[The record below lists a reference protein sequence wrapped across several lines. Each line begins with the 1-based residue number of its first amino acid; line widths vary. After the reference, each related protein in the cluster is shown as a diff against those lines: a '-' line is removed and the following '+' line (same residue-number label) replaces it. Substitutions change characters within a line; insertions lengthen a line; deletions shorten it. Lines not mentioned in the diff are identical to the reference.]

1 MKGWHYVLLGLLSYV
16 FFLALSLPVSVF
28 WQSSL
33 VHNQLGALPL
43 GVSELKG
50 RLWQGSATIH
60 YGEETYPVNWRMSAQ
75 ALWRGELVAE
85 LNSEHPDLTA
95 RATVFM
101 SPFSLGVRGL
111 QANIGDEFI
120 NSHLADLGVKMHK
133 PVFVNVQNIRWNHH
147 VFTEAVGRLSWEG
160 GTVRYPGGQTAH
172 DANLPRLLADL
183 TVLPDGQLSLSM
195 VAPDQSDTDELLV
208 LRLSGQGLGSV
219 QVRRRFLDVLGE
231 RWAANSQ
238 ADDIVFEVSQQF

>member
-16 FFLALSLPVSVF
+16 FFLVLSLPVSVF

-33 VHNQLGALPL
+33 VQNQLGALAL
-43 GVSELKG
+43 DVSELKG
-50 RLWQGSATIH
+50 RVWQGSAMIH
-60 YGEETYPVNWRMSAQ
+60 YGEEAYPLNWRMSAQ

-85 LNSEHPDLTA
+85 LNSERSGLTA
-95 RATVFM
+95 RSTVFV
-101 SPFSLGVRGL
+101 SPFSVGVHGL
-111 QANIGDEFI
+111 KANIGDEFI
-120 NSHLADLGVKMHK
+120 NAHLADLGVKMHK
-133 PVFVNVQNIRWNHH
+133 PVFVNVQFIRWNHH
-147 VFTEAVGRLSWEG
+147 VFTEAAGRLSWEG
-160 GTVRYPGGQTAH
+160 GAVRYPGGRTTH

-183 TVLPDGQLSLSM
+183 TVLPDGQLSLS
-195 VAPDQSDTDELLV
+195 VIAPDHSDRNELLA

-238 ADDIVFEVSQQF
+238 ADDVVFEVSQQF